1 MERVSFDEFQ
11 KITIKVGKVKEVY
24 RIENSKKLL
33 RVLIDLGEEGTKQA
47 VAGISKYY
55 TPESLAGK
63 TVIVV
68 TNLEPKTMAGYT
80 SEVMLLAAFNEKDLS
95 LLTTDK
101 EMPPGTKVS

>member
-33 RVLIDLGEEGTKQA
+33 RVLIDLGEEGTKHA

-55 TPESLAGK
+55 TPESLAAK
-63 TVIVV
+63 
-68 TNLEPKTMAGYT
+68 
-80 SEVMLLAAFNEKDLS
+80 LS
-95 LLTTDK
+95 
-101 EMPPGTKVS
+101 